1 MTVDAIQDF
10 SEKLAILI
18 NESRLPG
25 AIVKLAL
32 QNAVLQLQVLG
43 LQETINSMQAEEAK
57 KPEGTE

>member
-1 MTVDAIQDF
+1 MDAIQDF